1 MHILH
6 SNCLD
11 MLALCLYA
19 NMQQRATTAWHTIS
33 NDLMKQQRNGQQQR
47 HIKMPHESGRKRENG
62 RWAGLSVRKT
72 QGKLLFVKR
81 GKS

>member
-1 MHILH
+1 
-6 SNCLD
+6 

-33 NDLMKQQRNGQQQR
+33 NDIMKQQRNGQQQR

-62 RWAGLSVRKT
+62 AGLSGRKA